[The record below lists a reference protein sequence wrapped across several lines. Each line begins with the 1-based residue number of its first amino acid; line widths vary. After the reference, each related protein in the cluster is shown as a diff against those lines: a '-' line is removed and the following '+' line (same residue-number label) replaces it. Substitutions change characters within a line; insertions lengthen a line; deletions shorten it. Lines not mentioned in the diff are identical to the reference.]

1 MAREC
6 LENISLTKGNKLLH
20 NLKKG
25 EKNMA
30 KVVLKAGANPKKV
43 AKRLKAS
50 GIIMTRQLADGS
62 YVAYKKKFKIQNSKL
77 RIKNEDI

>member
-1 MAREC
+1 
-6 LENISLTKGNKLLH
+6 
-20 NLKKG
+20 
-25 EKNMA
+25 MA

-62 YVAYKKKFKIQNSKL
+62 YVAYKKRKK
-77 RIKNEDI
+77 IKN